1 MFFEFVMERFQSL
14 YENEVD
20 FNLSDSGVH
29 PLTINDLLNEEE
41 MQHFLN
47 MEIGYGYSQGD
58 PTLRENISSGTEIK
72 MDPTSWSLMVP
83 QKQIL

>member
-1 MFFEFVMERFQSL
+1 MFFEFAMERFQSL

-41 MQHFLN
+41 MQN
-47 MEIGYGYSQGD
+47 YEKTYQ
-58 PTLRENISSGTEIK
+58 PGTEIK
-72 MDPTSWSLMVP
+72 TKPTS
-83 QKQIL
+83 

>member
-1 MFFEFVMERFQSL
+1 MSRYKKLSRDYAILPSMFFEFVMERFQSL

-41 MQHFLN
+41 IQQL
-47 MEIGYGYSQGD
+47 
-58 PTLRENISSGTEIK
+58 LRDIETCI
-72 MDPTSWSLMVP
+72 
-83 QKQIL
+83 

>member
-1 MFFEFVMERFQSL
+1 MLSEAYPIFVVGRYLGLINMSRYKKLLGDYAILPIMFFEFEMERFQSL

-41 MQHFLN
+41 MRHFLN
-47 MEIGYGYSQGD
+47 M
-58 PTLRENISSGTEIK
+58 
-72 MDPTSWSLMVP
+72 
-83 QKQIL
+83 